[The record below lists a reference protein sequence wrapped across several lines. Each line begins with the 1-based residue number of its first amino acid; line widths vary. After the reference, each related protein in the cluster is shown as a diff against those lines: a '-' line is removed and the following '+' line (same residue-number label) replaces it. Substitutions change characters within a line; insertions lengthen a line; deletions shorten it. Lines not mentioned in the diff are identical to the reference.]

1 MMVEQLHIEYGTHVI
16 EYRLERR
23 ERGTL
28 EITVE
33 PDGSVRV
40 TAPNNA
46 AAKDIAA
53 RIRKRAR
60 WILAQ
65 QASFSR
71 FRPHTPP
78 RIYVPGETHLYLGR
92 QYRIRVVQPEAGNDV
107 SRAACTPGVKMIQGF
122 LEVRCVD
129 FHDTGNIEKH
139 IREWYRKRAQVQL
152 PSRLELNRQRFPNPH
167 FVKPTSLRLQR
178 MRTRW
183 GSTSPAGSLVLNPD
197 LIRAPMECIDYVVT
211 HELCHLLVP
220 NHGRQFF
227 ELQQLV
233 MPDWER
239 RKQRLE
245 KVMA

>member
-1 MMVEQLHIEYGTHVI
+1 MLEQRQVEYGTQVI
-16 EYRLERR
+16 GYRLERR
-23 ERGTL
+23 ERVTL

-33 PDGSVRV
+33 PDGLVRV
-40 TAPNNA
+40 IAPSNA
-46 AAKDIAA
+46 AVEDIAA
-53 RIRKRAR
+53 RVRKRAR

-65 QASFSR
+65 QASFSS

-92 QYRIRVVQPEAGNDV
+92 QHRIRVVPPDARKGA
-107 SRAACTPGVKMIQGF
+107 SKALCAPSVKMVRGF

-129 FHDTGNIEKH
+129 FHDSGTIEKL
-139 IREWYRKRAQVQL
+139 IKEWYRKRAQVQL
-152 PSRLELNRQRFPNPH
+152 RSRLELNRQRFPEPQT
-167 FVKPTSLRLQR
+167 VQPTSVRLQH
-178 MRTRW
+178 MPTRW
-183 GSTSPAGSLVLNPD
+183 GSTSPRGSLVLNPD
-197 LIRAPMECIDYVVT
+197 LVRAPMECIDYVVT

-227 ELQQLV
+227 ELQRLV

>member
-1 MMVEQLHIEYGTHVI
+1 MMPEQRQVEYGSLVI

-23 ERGTL
+23 ERTTL

-33 PDGSVRV
+33 PDGLVRV

-46 AAKDIAA
+46 AAEDIAS
-53 RIRKRAR
+53 RVRRRAR

-92 QYRIRVVQPEAGNDV
+92 QYRIRVVPPEMGKGASKASG
-107 SRAACTPGVKMIQGF
+107 TPSVKMVSGF

-129 FHDTGNIEKH
+129 FHDSGTIEKH
-139 IREWYRKRAQVQL
+139 IKEWYRKRAQVQL
-152 PSRLELNRQRFPNPH
+152 PGRLELNRQRFPDPQAVH
-167 FVKPTSLRLQR
+167 PASLKLQR
-178 MRTRW
+178 MPTRW
-183 GSTSPAGSLVLNPD
+183 GSMTPAGSLVLNPD
-197 LIRAPMECIDYVVT
+197 LIRAPMDCIDYVVT

>member
-1 MMVEQLHIEYGTHVI
+1 MMLEQRQVEYGTNVI

-23 ERGTL
+23 QRATL

-33 PDGSVRV
+33 PDGLVRV
-40 TAPNNA
+40 TAPSNA
-46 AAKDIAA
+46 PLEDIAA
-53 RIRKRAR
+53 RVRRRAR

-92 QYRIRVVQPEAGNDV
+92 QYRIRVVPPVVGKSESTV
-107 SRAACTPGVKMIQGF
+107 SRTPSVKMARGF
-122 LEVRCVD
+122 LEVRNVD
-129 FHDTGNIEKH
+129 FNDSGTIEKH
-139 IREWYRKRAQVQL
+139 IKEWYRKRAQVQL
-152 PSRLELNRQRFPNPH
+152 PSRLEVNRQRFPDPH
-167 FVKPTSLRLQR
+167 AVQPTSLRLQR

-183 GSTSPAGSLVLNPD
+183 GSMSLAGSLVLNPD
-197 LIRAPMECIDYVVT
+197 LIRAPMDCIDYVVT

-227 ELQQLV
+227 ELQRLV

>member
-1 MMVEQLHIEYGTHVI
+1 MEQRRVEYGTHII

-23 ERGTL
+23 ERATL

-33 PDGSVRV
+33 PDGLVRV
-40 TAPNNA
+40 TAPTDVTEE
-46 AAKDIAA
+46 DIAA
-53 RIRKRAR
+53 RVRKRAR

-65 QASFSR
+65 QASFSK

-92 QYRIRVVQPEAGNDV
+92 QYRIRVVPPEPGTGAPKVPG
-107 SRAACTPGVKMIQGF
+107 TPSVKMVRGF

-129 FHDTGNIEKH
+129 FHDTEAIEKH

-152 PSRLELNRQRFPNPH
+152 PSRLQLNMQRFPDPQA
-167 FVKPTSLRLQR
+167 VQPASLRLQR

-197 LIRAPMECIDYVVT
+197 LIRAPMDCIDYVVT

-227 ELQQLV
+227 ELQRLV

>member
-1 MMVEQLHIEYGTHVI
+1 MTLQQWQVEYGTHVI

-23 ERGTL
+23 ERTTL
-28 EITVE
+28 EITVD
-33 PDGSVRV
+33 PDGLVLV
-40 TAPNNA
+40 TAPRNA
-46 AAKDIAA
+46 AVEDIAA

-92 QYRIRVVQPEAGNDV
+92 QYRIRVVPTEAGKGAPKT
-107 SRAACTPGVKMIQGF
+107 SCTPSVKMVRGF

-129 FHDTGNIEKH
+129 FHDTGAIEKH
-139 IREWYRKRAQVQL
+139 IKEWYRKRAQVQL
-152 PSRLELNRQRFPNPH
+152 PGRLELNRQRFPDPH
-167 FVKPTSLRLQR
+167 AVQPTSLRLQR
-178 MRTRW
+178 MPTRW
-183 GSTSPAGSLVLNPD
+183 GSTSSAGSLVLNPD
-197 LIRAPMECIDYVVT
+197 LIRAPMACVDYVVT

-227 ELQQLV
+227 ELQRLV
-233 MPDWER
+233 MPDWEQ

>member
-1 MMVEQLHIEYGTHVI
+1 MLEKRQVEYGTHVI

-23 ERGTL
+23 QRATL
-28 EITVE
+28 EITVA
-33 PDGSVRV
+33 PDGLVRV
-40 TAPNNA
+40 TAPSNA
-46 AAKDIAA
+46 AVEDIAA
-53 RIRKRAR
+53 RVRRRAR

-65 QASFSR
+65 QASFAR

-92 QYRIRVVQPEAGNDV
+92 QYRIRVVPSEAGKGAPTGP
-107 SRAACTPGVKMIQGF
+107 SAPSIKMVRGF
-122 LEVRCVD
+122 LEVHGID
-129 FHDTGNIEKH
+129 FHDTGTIEKH
-139 IREWYRKRAQVQL
+139 IKEWYRKRAHVQL
-152 PSRLELNRQRFPNPH
+152 PSRLELNRQRFSDPNA
-167 FVKPTSLRLQR
+167 VQPTSLRLQR
-178 MRTRW
+178 MPTRW

-197 LIRAPMECIDYVVT
+197 LIRAPMDCIDYVVT

>member
-1 MMVEQLHIEYGTHVI
+1 MMLEQRQVEYGTQVI
-16 EYRLERR
+16 GYRLERR
-23 ERGTL
+23 ERVTL

-33 PDGSVRV
+33 PDGLVRV
-40 TAPNNA
+40 IAPSKA
-46 AAKDIAA
+46 AVEDIAA
-53 RIRKRAR
+53 RVRKRAR

-65 QASFSR
+65 QASFSS

-92 QYRIRVVQPEAGNDV
+92 QHRIRVVPPDACKGASKEL
-107 SRAACTPGVKMIQGF
+107 CTPSVKMVRGF

-129 FHDTGNIEKH
+129 FHDTGAIEKY
-139 IREWYRKRAQVQL
+139 IKEWYRKRAQVQL
-152 PSRLELNRQRFPNPH
+152 RSRLELNRQRFPEPRT
-167 FVKPTSLRLQR
+167 VQPTSVRLQH
-178 MRTRW
+178 MPTRW
-183 GSTSPAGSLVLNPD
+183 GSTSPRGNLVLNPD
-197 LIRAPMECIDYVVT
+197 LVRAPMECIDYVVT
-211 HELCHLLVP
+211 HELCHLVVP

-227 ELQQLV
+227 ELQRLV

>member
-1 MMVEQLHIEYGTHVI
+1 MLEQRQVEYGTHIV

-23 ERGTL
+23 ERATL

-33 PDGSVRV
+33 PDGLVRV
-40 TAPNNA
+40 TAPTNVTGQDVA
-46 AAKDIAA
+46 T
-53 RIRKRAR
+53 RVRKRAR

-65 QASFSR
+65 QESFSR

-92 QYRIRVVQPEAGNDV
+92 QYRIRVVPPE
-107 SRAACTPGVKMIQGF
+107 PGKGAPKASCAPSVKMVQGF

-129 FHDTGNIEKH
+129 FYDTDTIEKH
-139 IREWYRKRAQVQL
+139 IKEWYRNRAKVQL
-152 PSRLELNRQRFPNPH
+152 PSRLELNRQRFPDPQA
-167 FVKPTSLRLQR
+167 VQPTSLRLQR

-183 GSTSPAGSLVLNPD
+183 GSTSPGGSLILNPD
-197 LIRAPMECIDYVVT
+197 LVRAPMDCIDYVVT

-220 NHGRQFF
+220 NHGRKFI
-227 ELQQLV
+227 ELQRMV
-233 MPDWER
+233 MPDWEQ

>member
-1 MMVEQLHIEYGTHVI
+1 MILEQRQVQYGAQVI

-23 ERGTL
+23 ERATL

-33 PDGSVRV
+33 PDGLVRV
-40 TAPNNA
+40 TAPNSA
-46 AAKDIAA
+46 VVEDIAA
-53 RIRKRAR
+53 RVRRRAR

-65 QASFSR
+65 QESFSR
-71 FRPHTPP
+71 FRPYTPP
-78 RIYVPGETHLYLGR
+78 RNYVPGETHLYLGR
-92 QYRIRVVQPEAGNDV
+92 QYRIRIVPPEPGKGGPTV
-107 SRAACTPGVKMIQGF
+107 SCTPSVKLVRGF
-122 LEVRCVD
+122 LEVRCVE
-129 FHDTGNIEKH
+129 FQDTGTIEKH
-139 IREWYRKRAQVQL
+139 IKEWYRKRAQVQL
-152 PSRLELNRQRFPNPH
+152 PIRLELSKQRFPDLDA
-167 FVKPTSLRLQR
+167 VQPTSLRLQR

-220 NHGRQFF
+220 NHGREFF
-227 ELQQLV
+227 ELQHLV
-233 MPDWER
+233 MPDWEQ

>member
-1 MMVEQLHIEYGTHVI
+1 MMLEQRQVEYGTHVI
-16 EYRLERR
+16 GYRLERR
-23 ERGTL
+23 DRATL

-33 PDGSVRV
+33 PDGLVRV
-40 TAPNNA
+40 TAPGNA
-46 AAKDIAA
+46 AAEEIAA
-53 RIRKRAR
+53 RVRRRAR

-71 FRPHTPP
+71 FRPNTPP
-78 RIYVPGETHLYLGR
+78 RIYVPGETHLFLGR
-92 QYRIRVVQPEAGNDV
+92 QYRIRIVPPEPGKGAPKAPG
-107 SRAACTPGVKMIQGF
+107 TPSVKMVRGF

-129 FHDTGNIEKH
+129 FHDTATIEKH
-139 IREWYRKRAQVQL
+139 IKEWYWKRAHVQL
-152 PSRLELNRQRFPNPH
+152 PSRLELNRQRFPDPDA
-167 FVKPTSLRLQR
+167 VQPTSLRLQH
-178 MRTRW
+178 MPTRW
-183 GSTSPAGSLVLNPD
+183 GSTSAAGSLVLNPD
-197 LIRAPMECIDYVVT
+197 LIRAPMDCIDYVVT

-227 ELQQLV
+227 ELQHLV

>member
-1 MMVEQLHIEYGTHVI
+1 MTMEKRRIDYGTQVI

-23 ERGTL
+23 DRATL

-33 PDGSVRV
+33 PDGLVRV
-40 TAPNNA
+40 TAPRTA
-46 AAKDIAA
+46 AGEDIAS
-53 RIRKRAR
+53 RVRKRAR

-65 QASFSR
+65 QASFAD
-71 FRPHTPP
+71 FRPLTPP
-78 RIYVPGETHLYLGR
+78 RLYVPGETHLYLGR
-92 QYRIRVVQPEAGNDV
+92 QYRIRVVPAETGEG
-107 SRAACTPGVKMIQGF
+107 AAKASGTPGVKMVRGF

-129 FHDTGNIEKH
+129 FHDTAAIEKH
-139 IREWYRKRAQVQL
+139 VKEWYRRRAQVQL
-152 PSRLELNRQRFPNPH
+152 PSRLELNRQRFPEPH
-167 FVKPTSLRLQR
+167 AVQPTALSLQR
-178 MRTRW
+178 MPTRW

-197 LIRAPMECIDYVVT
+197 LVRAPMDCVDYVLT

-227 ELQQLV
+227 DLQHLV

-245 KVMA
+245 RIMA